1 MIKLDYENYKKLK
14 RGDAITVFLTAE
26 KNSVYYFVEAT
37 EKYKEVLVK
46 ANEHKILADKGVWSH
61 DFKVGQGTSIEI
73 QFEDEVAEDPMKK
86 YALSESIKVENI
98 FKQNKVETDEDI
110 EWEKQ
115 AREKVRLKSLQENPT
130 QENEAVKNL
139 FKKEDKTVDIFS
151 VPSDSENK
159 DLKAMFVQK
168 NPVTEEES
176 VKPDDVK
183 DDGEITDYKT
193 EDCTIRVVRCDSIN
207 SQKYG
212 VKSLPSEI
220 VDVAIIDAPYGMA
233 FRSNTRKKETR
244 HMAIKNDD
252 NLNFVPEWLRQL
264 DRVTKKDSFI
274 YLFFSHHYIEILVAE
289 VKKVFG
295 DGYKLILV
303 WEKDNTTAG
312 DLDSWGS
319 QTEFILFIKKGSKS
333 LTEVR
338 DGNVLKFSK
347 VVTDNHPTEKPLDLI
362 QYLLHN
368 SCKPGETVLDT
379 FAGSGVLAEAALYEK
394 VNCIVMEYEK
404 KYYKYICHRI
414 SNAINRPSLLKDVFS
429 EGLSSRTDK
438 YIKFAEANYNQRLKE
453 EVEKQSSYRVDK
465 LKEAI
470 LYEIANAHPT
480 VIIALLRLIEMEVE
494 ITEQKAIGGNSDPVS
509 N

>member
-1 MIKLDYENYKKLK
+1 MIKLDYENYKNLK
-14 RGDAITVFLTAE
+14 RGAAITVFLTAE
-26 KNSVYYFVEAT
+26 KNSIYYFVEAT

-73 QFEDEVAEDPMKK
+73 QFEEEVQEDPIKK
-86 YALSESIKVENI
+86 YALNESVKVENI
-98 FKQNKVETDEDI
+98 FKQNKVQTDEDA
-110 EWEKQ
+110 EWERE
-115 AREKVRLKSLQENPT
+115 ARERVRQKSNSELPLKDE
-130 QENEAVKNL
+130 EAVKSL
-139 FKKEDKTVDIFS
+139 FKKETVQSVDIFS
-151 VPSDSENK
+151 QSSENK
-159 DLKAMFVQK
+159 DLKEMFVQQS
-168 NPVTEEES
+168 PIQQDDVTKDE
-176 VKPDDVK
+176 VK
-183 DDGEITDYKT
+183 DDGEITDFKT
-193 EDCTIRVVRCDSIN
+193 DECLIRVIRCDSIY
-207 SQKYG
+207 SEKYG
-212 VKSLPSEI
+212 IKSLPTGL

-233 FRSNTRKKETR
+233 FRSNTRKKENR

-264 DRVTKKDSFI
+264 DRVTKDNSFI
-274 YLFFSHHYIEILVAE
+274 YLFFSHHYIEVLVAE

-319 QTEFILFIKKGSKS
+319 QTEFILFIKKGNKA

-347 VVTDNHPTEKPLDLI
+347 VISDNHPTEKPLDLI

-404 KYYKYICHRI
+404 KYYKYICHRV
-414 SNAINRPSLLKDVFS
+414 SKAINQPSLLKDVFS

-453 EVEKQSSYRVDK
+453 ELEKISSNRIEK

-470 LYEIANAHPT
+470 LYEIANAHPA
-480 VIIALLRLIEMEVE
+480 VIIALLRLIEIE
-494 ITEQKAIGGNSDPVS
+494 ITEQKAIGGNSDP
-509 N
+509 NQN

>member
-14 RGDAITVFLTAE
+14 RGAALTVFLTPE
-26 KNSVYYFVEAT
+26 KSTIYYLVEAT

-73 QFEDEVAEDPMKK
+73 QFEDEVIEDPMKK

-98 FKQNKVETDEDI
+98 FKENKIETDDDI

-115 AREKVRLKSLQENPT
+115 AREKVRQKSLQENLHQDT
-130 QENEAVKNL
+130 DAVKSL
-139 FKKEDKTVDIFS
+139 FKKEEKVIDIFL
-151 VPSDSENK
+151 VLDDLENK
-159 DLKAMFVQK
+159 DLKLMFVQK
-168 NPVTEEES
+168 NPETIENVI
-176 VKPDDVK
+176 KPEDIE

-193 EDCTIRVVRCDSIN
+193 EHSLIRVVRCDSIN
-207 SQKYG
+207 STKYG
-212 VKSLPSEI
+212 IKSLPSELI
-220 VDVAIIDAPYGMA
+220 DVAIIDAPYGMA
-233 FRSNTRKKETR
+233 FRSNTRKKENR

-274 YLFFSHHYIEILVAE
+274 YLFFSHHHIEILVAE

-312 DLDSWGS
+312 DLESWGS

-414 SNAINRPSLLKDVFS
+414 TKAINQPSLLKDVFS

-453 EVEKQSSYRVDK
+453 EVEKESNKRIHIIVDAINYE
-465 LKEAI
+465 LK
-470 LYEIANAHPT
+470 YNNKGVIA
-480 VIIALLRLIEMEVE
+480 ALLRLLEYEVDL
-494 ITEQKAIGGNSDPVS
+494 TEQKAIGGNSDPTS